1 MRARMRLPSAVLCL
15 LCLYLVACGPGEDLT
30 PRPGEAVPRG
40 RYIVRL
46 QDPAPGV
53 LTPSVRDQAQ
63 ELTTRYGGTLLQVYE
78 TAFRGFTVADLAEDG
93 AEALGYDP
101 AVARIEKD
109 AQIIVVEPE

>member
-1 MRARMRLPSAVLCL
+1 MRARMRLPSAILSL
-15 LCLYLVACGPGEDLT
+15 LCFVACGPSEDLE
-30 PRPGEAVPRG
+30 PRPGEAVPLG

-53 LTPSVRDQAQ
+53 LAPRVRDQAQ
-63 ELTTRYGGTLLQVYE
+63 ELTTRYGGTVLQVYE
-78 TAFRGFTVADLAEDG
+78 TSFRGFTVADLAEDG

-109 AQIIVVEPE
+109 SQVKVEPE

>member
-1 MRARMRLPSAVLCL
+1 MRARMRLPSAVLSL
-15 LCLYLVACGPGEDLT
+15 LCLGFVACGPSEDLE
-30 PRPGEAVPRG
+30 PRPGEAVPLG

-46 QDPAPGV
+46 REPAPGV
-53 LTPSVRDQAQ
+53 LAPSVRDQAQ

-78 TAFRGFTVADLAEDG
+78 TSFRGFTVADLAEDG

-109 AQIIVVEPE
+109 SQLRVEPE